1 MGLILNTISGSS
13 AGERGALSDRPV
25 IGVTG
30 SMVFHPDSG
39 IQAASP
45 DGTAGKSLADLHRDA
60 AYIFSG
66 SAGGDDRTIF
76 LGDVVISGS
85 LTATVAGGVDG
96 SGGANQVVTWVDADT
111 VDGDSDFTY
120 DATADSNNGELVLG
134 AADSSTTR
142 INFQNGGLKVGPIA
156 PNVGGLAG
164 AADFTTVVSGSA
176 VAISGSNIVSIGG
189 SVTLGPEGSDP
200 LLDMTNHVVHTIR
213 GHQVEISG
221 SAGGSDTDGANSA
234 IRLRAGKQIHLDA
247 VADSTGK
254 IFMTAA
260 DYDINAVANV
270 DIDSTAGS
278 ISLGVADGGSVTLGR
293 ASHNSIVVTPHATAG
308 NEKTAIVNTAGTA
321 ADAIKI
327 DAESGGLTL
336 ASGADVLSLDADG
349 TGADALKMDSAGGI
363 DISSTGA
370 HPIDIE
376 STNAAGHISLKT
388 AHTAGVA
395 VHIDADAN
403 AGSIVDIDAGILQID
418 ATGVAGINSGGTL
431 SLGTANS
438 GVAVNIGHGT
448 SVVTIGDD
456 LVVTGDLTV
465 SGDTVT
471 QNVAT
476 VTVEDPL
483 IKLASGNGGGDTL
496 DIGFYGLYDIGST
509 DKYAGLFRDT
519 NDGHFHLFKD
529 LEAEPTTVVNKS
541 GAGYAV
547 ATLVANLTGDVTG
560 TSSKVT
566 VTDSTANTDFPV
578 VFHDEGNAGALLD
591 DTSTLI
597 YNPSTGLLTAP
608 KADFDGGVTIDNI
621 TIDGTEID
629 LSSGDLTVDVA
640 GDILLNAGGGD
651 IQFQKAAV
659 VYLQASESSQNAIIK
674 PGTDEKDIIFQEFGG
689 TEIFRVDETAQS
701 ILMGSNKKIEL
712 GHADES
718 IRGDGTDIHFE
729 VGANGDINIPA
740 NIGLTFGNDGE
751 KIEGDGTDLTVVGNN
766 INLTATLDVNIP
778 SGVGLTF
785 ATAEKIESDG
795 TDLSITVG
803 AGGDVNL
810 PSNIGLTFGDDGEK
824 IEGDGTDLT
833 VASSGLLNLNADKII
848 LGNHTEPTSD
858 NALDLGAADKRFRN
872 IYTGD
877 LNLRNDRGDWTLIEE
892 EDFISFRNNVT
903 GRRFRMVMEDIT
915 GLGNYGPG
923 NDGEM

>member
-30 SMVFHPDSG
+30 SVVFHPDSG

-76 LGDVVISGS
+76 LGDVVVSGS

-120 DATADSNNGELVLG
+120 DATADSNNGELILG
-134 AADSSTTR
+134 AGPSSTTR
-142 INFQNGGLKVGPIA
+142 INFQQGGLKVGPIA

-164 AADFTTVVSGSA
+164 ADDFTTVVSGSN
-176 VAISGSNIVSIGG
+176 VAISGSNVVSIGG

-221 SAGGSDTDGANSA
+221 SAGGNNTNGSDSA

-247 VADSTGK
+247 VADSTGL
-254 IFMTAA
+254 IYMTAA

-270 DIDSTAGS
+270 NIDSTAGS
-278 ISLGVADGGSVTLGR
+278 ISLGVDDGGSVTLGR
-293 ASHNSIVVTPHATAG
+293 VSHNSIVVTPHGTAG
-308 NEKTAIVNTAGTA
+308 NEKTAIVNKDGTA

-363 DISSTGA
+363 DISSSGA
-370 HPIDIE
+370 HRIDIE

-438 GVAVNIGHGT
+438 GVAVNIGHST
-448 SVVTIGDD
+448 SETTIGQN
-456 LVVTGDLTV
+456 LTVTGNLTVNGTTTTVDTTNLLVKDKLITLNDGGAAASAGASGIEFEEDGSATGFIKTATDRAGFEFQAPGNANTLTVDATASATLTVEGNSNLNQDLTTDA
-465 SGDTVT
+465 GVT
-471 QNVAT
+471 F
-476 VTVEDPL
+476 
-483 IKLASGNGGGDTL
+483 AS
-496 DIGFYGLYDIGST
+496 
-509 DKYAGLFRDT
+509 
-519 NDGHFHLFKD
+519 
-529 LEAEPTTVVNKS
+529 V
-541 GAGYAV
+541 
-547 ATLVANLTGDVTG
+547 
-560 TSSKVT
+560 
-566 VTDSTANTDFPV
+566 TAN
-578 VFHDEGNAGALLD
+578 
-591 DTSTLI
+591 
-597 YNPSTGLLTAP
+597 
-608 KADFDGGVTIDNI
+608 GGVTVDNI

-629 LSSGDLTVDVA
+629 LSSGDLTLDVA
-640 GDILLNAGGGD
+640 GDIILDADGDQIVFKNGSADIGHVDLTSEHVTIEALVQDKDIVFKGDDGGSPITALTLDMSDAGAASFNGVVTANAGFKADNITIDGTEIDLSSGDLTIDVAGDIFLNADGGD
-651 IQFQKAAV
+651 VQFRDDSTTFIAFSNSSEDAVIKA
-659 VYLQASESSQNAIIK
+659 
-674 PGTDEKDIIFQEFGG
+674 GTLNKDLIFQEDGG
-689 TEIFRVDETAQS
+689 TEVFRLDSSAES
-701 ILMGSNKKIEL
+701 LLMATNKKIEL
-712 GHADES
+712 GAAEES
-718 IRGDGTDIHFE
+718 IRGDGTDIHIA
-729 VGANGDINIPA
+729 VGAGGNVNLPA
-740 NIGLTFGNDGE
+740 QIGLTFGADTE
-751 KIEGDGTDLTVVGNN
+751 KIEADASNNLSIISNGTLTLNSVGN
-766 INLTATLDVNIP
+766 IL
-778 SGVGLTF
+778 VGHH
-785 ATAEKIESDG
+785 
-795 TDLSITVG
+795 V
-803 AGGDVNL
+803 L
-810 PSNIGLTFGDDGEK
+810 PD
-824 IEGDGTDLT
+824 
-833 VASSGLLNLNADKII
+833 AD
-848 LGNHTEPTSD
+848 NT
-858 NALDLGAADKRFRN
+858 LDLGSAGARYRN